1 MKLFNTVSQRTELAR
16 DSLTGLDVLIEDI
29 RVVIFCEL
37 MSVDLSIIYLFGV
50 LRVKKK
56 TKKTYCRG
64 HTVSAQKGQLLKKR
78 THSNIQYIICN
89 YAQGLWFFFFFSCFY
104 SPETLDMS

>member
-37 MSVDLSIIYLFGV
+37 MSVDLSIIYLFRV
-50 LRVKKK
+50 LRVKK
-56 TKKTYCRG
+56 TK
-64 HTVSAQKGQLLKKR
+64 QLIAVDIQSRLKR
-78 THSNIQYIICN
+78 DN
-89 YAQGLWFFFFFSCFY
+89 Y
-104 SPETLDMS
+104 

>member
-50 LRVKKK
+50 LRVKK
-56 TKKTYCRG
+56 TK
-64 HTVSAQKGQLLKKR
+64 QLIAMDIQSQLKR
-78 THSNIQYIICN
+78 DN
-89 YAQGLWFFFFFSCFY
+89 Y
-104 SPETLDMS
+104 